1 MAVHI
6 DQKVSPE
13 HPEYEDLV
21 RKAPGKYRLNTHISI
36 DYTIAEL
43 RVLLHTPSVS
53 KSKLIWQ
60 TMTNSLSTDHL
71 QARYRNNRSQPERV
85 RASSLVYALRNAK
98 WVPQRNGDSF
108 SFVQPKDASVPLLP
122 DGFSYKVG
130 QEWFDAIEFGKTAS
144 EQKEESDRR
153 DQDAK
158 NLGFDSGEKAEKY
171 AKLDQIL
178 EEQGIS
184 PDDVISQY
192 SAQSSDT
199 KPDFPTS
206 TVKNPERRKKQVLE
220 QLENAPEKEFE
231 ERPQRRRVSK
241 DEMEGAH
248 RTSLQEWY
256 TNDSG
261 EMICQICQEEMPF
274 KKTDGEYYFEAIEA
288 LTIRF
293 KDDELPE
300 NHFPK
305 EYEAQYLALC
315 PECAARYDY
324 FARTAQ
330 GGVELMEKLRDQLM
344 NLDDLEVPLCLGEL
358 KTSIRF
364 VKVHLH
370 DLKSVLQ
377 YYENPQ
383 DSGEATD

>member
-1 MAVHI
+1 M
-6 DQKVSPE
+6 
-13 HPEYEDLV
+13 
-21 RKAPGKYRLNTHISI
+21 IS
-36 DYTIAEL
+36 
-43 RVLLHTPSVS
+43 
-53 KSKLIWQ
+53 
-60 TMTNSLSTDHL
+60 
-71 QARYRNNRSQPERV
+71 RYSSQSNN
-85 RASSLVYALRNAK
+85 
-98 WVPQRNGDSF
+98 
-108 SFVQPKDASVPLLP
+108 
-122 DGFSYKVG
+122 
-130 QEWFDAIEFGKTAS
+130 
-144 EQKEESDRR
+144 
-153 DQDAK
+153 
-158 NLGFDSGEKAEKY
+158 
-171 AKLDQIL
+171 
-178 EEQGIS
+178 
-184 PDDVISQY
+184 
-192 SAQSSDT
+192 T

-261 EMICQICQEEMPF
+261 EMICQICKEEMPF

-324 FARTAQ
+324 FARTAH
-330 GGVELMEKLRDQLM
+330 GCVELMKKLRNQLM
-344 NLDDLEVPLCLGEL
+344 NLDGLEVPVCLGEL
-358 KTSIRF
+358 ETSIRF
-364 VKVHLH
+364 VEVHLH
-370 DLKSVLQ
+370 DLKSVLH

-383 DSGEATD
+383 GSGEATD